1 MSCFV
6 MNAEPV
12 AALADYI
19 ADLLNRGWNA
29 FQMDAPDELK
39 NELRNCIVAGRFDET
54 EIYNYL
60 YALNIAAYRGR
71 YLENYPEVGEET
83 ETFEAYKP
91 NRQHGLLYGCLANE
105 GWEERMLKRLD
116 CFLYQCA
123 EDPVYGC
130 PLYKAL
136 DELANRL
143 AGKIARSKPEYENAE
158 WGE

>member
-6 MNAEPV
+6 MNPEPI

-19 ADLLNRGWNA
+19 ADLCNCGWSV
-29 FQMDAPDELK
+29 FHMDPPDELK
-39 NELRNCIVAGRFDET
+39 MELKNCIVADRFDET
-54 EIYNYL
+54 EIYNTL

-71 YLENYPEVGEET
+71 YLDNHPEVEKET
-83 ETFEAYKP
+83 ENFKKYKP
-91 NRQHGLLYGCLANE
+91 NRQHGLLFGCLANE
-105 GWEERMLKRLD
+105 GWEDRMLKRLD

-136 DELANRL
+136 DKLADRL
-143 AGKIARSKPEYENAE
+143 AGHIARSKPEYRNAE